1 MEIVLD
7 TSAAASAQPVASTQV
22 PVQRERLDH
31 GPFVIGAYAVKLSM
45 FDVWIMFTA
54 GVVGWLFSVF
64 KFPVAPVVLG
74 VILAPLADENIRRSL
89 LIFEDK
95 TWGFVLSQWIGTVL
109 MLAVLF
115 VIVEGALRV
124 MRSSGRSEHA

>member
-1 MEIVLD
+1 SI
-7 TSAAASAQPVASTQV
+7 
-22 PVQRERLDH
+22 
-31 GPFVIGAYAVKLSM
+31 
-45 FDVWIMFTA
+45 FDVWIMFAA

-74 VILAPLADENIRRSL
+74 VILAPLADENIRRAL

-95 TWGFVLSQWIGTVL
+95 PFGFILSQWIGTFL

-115 VIVEGALRV
+115 VVIEGALRV
-124 MRSSGRSEHA
+124 YRSAHKRPAEALTEQ